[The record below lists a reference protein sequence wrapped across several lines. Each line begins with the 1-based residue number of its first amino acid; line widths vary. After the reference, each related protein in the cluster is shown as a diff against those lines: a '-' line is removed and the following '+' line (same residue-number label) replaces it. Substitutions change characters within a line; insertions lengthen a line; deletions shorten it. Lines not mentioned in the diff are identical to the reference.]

1 MDTQAA
7 AVSVRRSSA
16 LVPMTDTDS
25 EDERAHGIEFD
36 GLRDCLGGLSYPAST
51 ETVVESCG
59 HQELEMGSESQ
70 RLADVLEPL
79 GEQTFDSPD
88 AVEETLLTA
97 VGDDAVGREGYSDR
111 GGADEDGTGEDDQES
126 L

>member
-1 MDTQAA
+1 
-7 AVSVRRSSA
+7 
-16 LVPMTDTDS
+16 MTDTDS
-25 EDERAHGIEFD
+25 ADERAHGLEAE
-36 GLRDCLGGLSYPAST
+36 GLRDCLGGLSYPASMDA
-51 ETVVESCG
+51 VVDTCG
-59 HQELEMGSESQ
+59 DLELDMAAGSR

-97 VGDDAVGREGYSDR
+97 VGEDAVGREGYSDR
-111 GGADEDGTGEDDQES
+111 GDADDRLTDGDDQNS